1 MRESTI
7 DRRPSRAVAALLF
20 LTFVGCTTAP
30 VPSADATPLPH
41 VSLAPPATPQPTPG
55 SVVKDLS
62 SRPLI
67 WFSPL
72 DPSPPDAGRPFNGGP
87 DFMALFEEDA
97 PWEHAADAIHVF
109 KLYGGWVA
117 GAATDDELRR
127 VVGDLNRRGIA
138 IGFEA
143 SPLRYGSDCAAW
155 LDEGRSIT
163 RRLQQAGAVV
173 RYVAFDHPY
182 DTGVLA
188 SAPEGCGLSAEQA
201 AQGVAEYAA
210 AIRERFPD
218 VVVGSIETAANDV
231 SEVGRWVDAY
241 RSAAG
246 EDFDFFHLDLNF
258 ARPDWPEATLEIETF
273 LRARGI
279 EMGMIYFGN
288 WEDRSDAVWLERVE
302 DRFTSYELRG
312 GRPDHAIFQ
321 SWHPYPQRILPETDA
336 DAFTAII
343 HRYLRPRA
351 SLTVAVQGENLVTG
365 MLTAADGMPMP
376 DVKVAVALVPSDVDG
391 VWHEYTVSGTVPPG
405 AVLAD
410 VGYRVNTE
418 CACTGRG
425 RFTLGSVR
433 YGEGL
438 VIDTGKP
445 HEVAIPSADLASGA
459 ADWAVWGTAPN
470 WVDAEGLHVA
480 AEPGQ
485 DAAANSPRFA
495 VSGGASYTAT
505 FVARVAPES
514 LGSGYFSI
522 IFSDGRAEL
531 TRQLI
536 PLAAAVVPIGTTTT
550 DGDGR
555 YELMIDAAAVS
566 RGAVRAEFAGS
577 DEAWPARAEVPVS
590 R

>member
-1 MRESTI
+1 M
-7 DRRPSRAVAALLF
+7 
-20 LTFVGCTTAP
+20 
-30 VPSADATPLPH
+30 PSAVATPLPQA
-41 VSLAPPATPQPTPG
+41 SPTPPPTPEPTPEP
-55 SVVKDLS
+55 VVKDLS
-62 SRPLI
+62 ARPQI

-72 DPSPPDAGRPFNGGP
+72 DPSPPDASRPFNGGP

-97 PWEHAADAIHVF
+97 PWEHAADAMHVF

-127 VVGDLNRRGIA
+127 VVGDLNRRSIA

-155 LDEGRSIT
+155 LDEGRRIT
-163 RRLQQAGAVV
+163 RRLQEAGAVV

-182 DTGVLA
+182 DTGVLGP
-188 SAPEGCGLSAEQA
+188 APDGCGLSPEQA

-218 VVVGSIETAANDV
+218 IVIGSIETAAN
-231 SEVGRWVDAY
+231 EVAEVERWVDAY

-246 EDFDFFHLDLNF
+246 EDLDFFHLDLNF

-273 LRARGI
+273 LRRRGI
-279 EMGMIYFGN
+279 EIGMIYFGN
-288 WEDRSDAVWLERVE
+288 WEDRSDAVWLGRVE
-302 DRFTSYELRG
+302 DRFTRYELLG

-321 SWHPYPQRILPETDA
+321 SWHPYPQRILPETYA

-343 HRYLRPRA
+343 PRYLRPRTQ
-351 SLTVAVQGENLVTG
+351 LTVELDAGSLATGRLTGGDGSPLAAREVTVSVVP
-365 MLTAADGMPMP
+365 TDGPG
-376 DVKVAVALVPSDVDG
+376 L
-391 VWHEYTVSGTVPPG
+391 WHEYTVSGTAPSG
-405 AVLAD
+405 AGLAD

-418 CACTGRG
+418 CACQGRSQ
-425 RFTLGSVR
+425 FTLASVR
-433 YGEGL
+433 YAEGW
-438 VIDTGKP
+438 VHDAQQP
-445 HEVAIPSADLASGA
+445 YEVPIPSTDLATGS
-459 ADWAVWGTAPN
+459 ADWAIWGTAPN
-470 WVDAEGLHVA
+470 WADAEGLHVS

-495 VSGGASYTAT
+495 VTGGASYMVT

-522 IFSDGRAEL
+522 IFNDGHAEL

-536 PLAAAVVPIGTTTT
+536 PLAAAVVPLGTATT
-550 DGDGR
+550 DRDGR
-555 YELMIDAAAVS
+555 YQLTIDPVAVS
-566 RGAVRAEFAGS
+566 RGALRAEFAGS
-577 DEAWPARAEVPVS
+577 DEAWPARAEVPIS